1 MKLVSSKL
9 PDGELWGDP
18 FTMQV
23 ALRVLQIV
31 GDHTNGIDTHQLR
44 DVARGLQLV
53 NNNPTAQRLGLMIDT
68 LVNTA
73 VTAEMTESGSP
84 LDWDRVRL

>member
-1 MKLVSSKL
+1 MVSNGI
-9 PDGELWGDP
+9 PDGELWADP

-31 GDHTNGIDTHQLR
+31 GDHTNGIDTYQIR

-53 NNNPTAQRLGLMIDT
+53 NNNPVAQRLGLMIDT

-73 VTAEMTESGSP
+73 VTAQMTESGTP
-84 LDWDRVRL
+84 LDWEKVRL

>member
-1 MKLVSSKL
+1 LVSSAL
-9 PDGELWGDP
+9 PDGELWADP

-31 GDHTNGIDTHQLR
+31 GDHTNGIDTYQIR

-53 NNNPTAQRLGLMIDT
+53 NNNPVAQRLGLMIDT

-73 VTAEMTESGSP
+73 VTAQMTESGTP
-84 LDWDRVRL
+84 LDWEKVRL

>member
-1 MKLVSSKL
+1 MI

-23 ALRVLQIV
+23 ALRTLQIV
-31 GDHTNGIDTHQLR
+31 GDHTNGAYIHEIR
-44 DVARGLQLV
+44 EVARGLMLV
-53 NNNPTAQRLGLMIDT
+53 NNNPIAQRLGLMIDT

-73 VTAEMTESGSP
+73 VTAQKTESGEP
-84 LDWDRVRL
+84 LDWEKVKL

>member
-1 MKLVSSKL
+1 MVSSGI
-9 PDGELWGDP
+9 PDGELWADP

-31 GDHTNGIDTHQLR
+31 GDHTNGVHMHQIR
-44 DVARGLQLV
+44 EVAHGLQLV
-53 NNNPTAQRLGLMIDT
+53 NNNPVAQRLGLMIDT

-73 VTAEMTESGSP
+73 VTAQMTESGAP
-84 LDWDRVRL
+84 LDWEKVRL

>member
-1 MKLVSSKL
+1 
-9 PDGELWGDP
+9 
-18 FTMQV
+18 MQV

-31 GDHTNGIDTHQLR
+31 GYHTNGIQTHDIR

-53 NNNPTAQRLGLMIDT
+53 NNNTVAQRLGLMIDT

-73 VTAEMTESGSP
+73 VTAQMTESGMP
-84 LDWDRVRL
+84 LDWEKVRL

>member
-1 MKLVSSKL
+1 MVSSAL
-9 PDGELWGDP
+9 PDGELWADP

-31 GDHTNGIDTHQLR
+31 GDHTNGIQTHDIR

-53 NNNPTAQRLGLMIDT
+53 NNNPIAQRLGLMIDT

-73 VTAEMTESGSP
+73 VTAQMTESGMP
-84 LDWDRVRL
+84 LDWEKVRL